1 MKSIKKILNIL
12 SYEDKKKFFLSF
24 ILVFFVAIVEVLGI
38 ASIFPFVA
46 LLSSPNLIETNFFFI
61 KLFKIFNFFVTIN
74 SDQFLLVL
82 GLLTFILFILSLFLK
97 VITNYFLIKFAL
109 MREYTIGKSLI
120 EIYLNQ
126 PYIWYLS
133 INSADLTKN
142 ILSNVSIVVNQTIL
156 QATMLS
162 SQILIILL
170 IVALLF
176 LIDPVL
182 AVIIVFVIGTAYL
195 FTFFLLKKRIKTSG
209 TANFKANQERF
220 KILSECFGA
229 FKEIKIRGLEN
240 VYLNRFLG
248 PAEIF
253 SKNASLSQI
262 ISQLPKYLIE
272 SVVFGGFIILI
283 LFLIIRDS
291 QLEKI
296 IPIISIYAFAGYR
309 LMPAIQTCYYAI
321 TQIRFSKTAL
331 DLLDNELKNFK
342 FNYVNKKNQP
352 LLNLNKNIKFNN
364 INFSYVNTKYP
375 ALKNINLII
384 PAFSKIGLIGTT
396 GSSKSTFLDII
407 LGLLTPSSGTINV
420 DGVDINSQ
428 NIFSWQ
434 KNIGYVPQQIY
445 LSDSTIKENIAF
457 GLEIKDINYDQVV
470 NSAKI
475 ASLHDFIIKE
485 LPDGYST
492 LIGERGIKLSGGQRQ
507 RIGIARAIYNK
518 PKVLILDEATS
529 ALDNVTEQAV
539 LNSIYNSEKKITII
553 QVAHRLSTIK
563 DCDIIYLFEQGE
575 LKFQGNYHDLLE
587 KNKYLQIKV

>member
-1 MKSIKKILNIL
+1 MKLFKKILNIL
-12 SYEDKKKFFLSF
+12 SYEDKKEFFLSF
-24 ILVFFVAIVEVLGI
+24 VLVFFVAIVEVLGI
-38 ASIFPFVA
+38 ASILPFVA
-46 LLSSPNLIETNFFFI
+46 LLSDPNLIETNFFFI
-61 KLFKIFNFFVTIN
+61 KLFKIFNFFVKIN
-74 SDQFLLVL
+74 SNQFLFIL
-82 GLLTFILFILSLFLK
+82 GLSTFIIFILSLFLK
-97 VITNYFLIKFAL
+97 AITNYFLIKFAL
-109 MREYTIGKSLI
+109 MREYTIAKSLI
-120 EIYLNQ
+120 ALYLNQ
-126 PYIWYLS
+126 PYIWYLN
-133 INSADLTKN
+133 INSADLLKN

-156 QATMLS
+156 PATILLS
-162 SQILIILL
+162 QSLIILSI
-170 IVALLF
+170 IVLLF

-182 AVIIVFVIGTAYL
+182 ALIIVFVLGTAYL
-195 FTFFLLKKRIKTSG
+195 FTFYLLKKRIKASG
-209 TANFKANQERF
+209 AANFNANQDRF

-229 FKEIKIRGLEN
+229 FKEIKIKGLEK
-240 VYLNRFLG
+240 VYLNRFAG
-248 PAEIF
+248 AAEIF

-272 SVVFGGFIILI
+272 SVTFGGFIILI

-291 QLEKI
+291 RLEKI

-309 LMPAIQTCYYAI
+309 LMPAIQQCYHAV
-321 TQIRFSKTAL
+321 TQIRFSKAAL
-331 DLLDNELKNFK
+331 DLLHRELKNK
-342 FNYVNKKNQP
+342 KSNLDTKKNE
-352 LLNLNKNIKFNN
+352 LTLNLNKNIKFDN
-364 INFSYVNTKYP
+364 IKFSYANTKYP
-375 ALKNINLII
+375 ALKNINLTI

-396 GSSKSTFLDII
+396 GSGKSTFLDII
-407 LGLLTPSSGTINV
+407 LGLLTPSNGRISV

-428 NIFSWQ
+428 NIFSWR

-445 LSDSTIKENIAF
+445 LSDTTIKENIAF
-457 GLEIKDINYDQVV
+457 GLEIEDINYDQVI

-563 DCDIIYLFEQGE
+563 ECDIIYLFEQGE
-575 LKFQGNYHDLLE
+575 LKFQGNYHELLE
-587 KNKYLQIKV
+587 KKKYL

>member
-1 MKSIKKILNIL
+1 MKLFKKILNIL
-12 SYEDKKKFFLSF
+12 SYEDKKEFFLSF
-24 ILVFFVAIVEVLGI
+24 VLVFFVAIVEVLGI
-38 ASIFPFVA
+38 ASILPFVA
-46 LLSSPNLIETNFFFI
+46 LLSNPNLIETNFFFI
-61 KLFKIFNFFVTIN
+61 KLFKIFNFFVKIN
-74 SDQFLLVL
+74 SNQFLFIL
-82 GLLTFILFILSLFLK
+82 GLSTFIIFILSLFLK
-97 VITNYFLIKFAL
+97 AITNYFLIKFAL
-109 MREYTIGKSLI
+109 MREYTIAKSLI
-120 EIYLNQ
+120 ALYLNQ
-126 PYIWYLS
+126 PYIWYLN
-133 INSADLTKN
+133 INSADLLKN

-156 QATMLS
+156 PATILLS
-162 SQILIILL
+162 QSLIILSI
-170 IVALLF
+170 IVLLF

-182 AVIIVFVIGTAYL
+182 ALIIVFVLGTAYL
-195 FTFFLLKKRIKTSG
+195 FTFYLLKKRIKASG
-209 TANFKANQERF
+209 AANFNANQDRF

-229 FKEIKIRGLEN
+229 FKEIKIKGLEK
-240 VYLNRFLG
+240 VYLNRFAG

-272 SVVFGGFIILI
+272 SVTFGGFIILI

-291 QLEKI
+291 RLEKI

-309 LMPAIQTCYYAI
+309 LMPAIQQCYHAV
-321 TQIRFSKTAL
+321 TQIRFSKAAL
-331 DLLDNELKNFK
+331 DLLHRELKNK
-342 FNYVNKKNQP
+342 KSYLDTKKNE
-352 LLNLNKNIKFNN
+352 LTLNLNKNIKFDN
-364 INFSYVNTKYP
+364 IKFSYANTKYP
-375 ALKNINLII
+375 ALKNINLTI

-396 GSSKSTFLDII
+396 GSGKSTFLDII
-407 LGLLTPSSGTINV
+407 LGLLAPSNGRISV

-445 LSDSTIKENIAF
+445 LSDTTIKENIAF
-457 GLEIKDINYDQVV
+457 GLEIKDINYDQVI

-529 ALDNVTEQAV
+529 ALDNVTEQAI

-563 DCDIIYLFEQGE
+563 ECDIIYLFEQGE
-575 LKFQGNYHDLLE
+575 LKFQGNYHELLE
-587 KNKYLQIKV
+587 KKKYL

>member
-1 MKSIKKILNIL
+1 
-12 SYEDKKKFFLSF
+12 
-24 ILVFFVAIVEVLGI
+24 
-38 ASIFPFVA
+38 
-46 LLSSPNLIETNFFFI
+46 
-61 KLFKIFNFFVTIN
+61 
-74 SDQFLLVL
+74 
-82 GLLTFILFILSLFLK
+82 
-97 VITNYFLIKFAL
+97 
-109 MREYTIGKSLI
+109 MREYTIAKSLI
-120 EIYLNQ
+120 ALYLNQ
-126 PYIWYLS
+126 PYIWYLN
-133 INSADLTKN
+133 INSADLLKN

-156 QATMLS
+156 PATILLS
-162 SQILIILL
+162 QSLIILSI
-170 IVALLF
+170 IVLLF

-182 AVIIVFVIGTAYL
+182 ALIIVFVLGTAYL
-195 FTFFLLKKRIKTSG
+195 FTFYLLKKRIKASG
-209 TANFKANQERF
+209 AANFNANQDRF

-229 FKEIKIRGLEN
+229 FKEIKIKGLEK
-240 VYLNRFLG
+240 VYLNRFAG
-248 PAEIF
+248 AAEIF

-272 SVVFGGFIILI
+272 SVTFGGFIILI

-291 QLEKI
+291 RLEKI

-309 LMPAIQTCYYAI
+309 LMPAIQQCYHAV
-321 TQIRFSKTAL
+321 TQIRFSKAAL
-331 DLLDNELKNFK
+331 DLLHRELKNK
-342 FNYVNKKNQP
+342 KSNLDTKKNE
-352 LLNLNKNIKFNN
+352 LTLNLNKNIKFDN
-364 INFSYVNTKYP
+364 IKFSYANTKYP
-375 ALKNINLII
+375 ALKNINLTI

-396 GSSKSTFLDII
+396 GSGKSTFLDII
-407 LGLLTPSSGTINV
+407 LGLLTPSNGRISV

-428 NIFSWQ
+428 NIFSWR

-445 LSDSTIKENIAF
+445 LSDTTIKENIAF
-457 GLEIKDINYDQVV
+457 GLEIEDINYDQVI

-563 DCDIIYLFEQGE
+563 ECDIIYLFEQGE
-575 LKFQGNYHDLLE
+575 LKFQGNYHELLE
-587 KNKYLQIKV
+587 KKKYL